1 MTNFSFNF
9 AGSGALRA
17 DSIDV
22 TGTVT
27 ATSLVGALTGN
38 STGTHT
44 GAVVSDSITLR
55 DVNLIAPPPNTS
67 AELLAQLGLT
77 GVSAWRL
84 DQVGATGNVSSF
96 GDTATTLATGGTPT
110 FGHPVAS
117 SNGGSARGMYFSGST
132 TESCGA
138 AVLAPGTTSLIAG
151 ARVAFVGDPGGTQH
165 FLFGCTKGTAG
176 APGWSIYVTD
186 TGGIE
191 YLIYDGTHSFTAS
204 MAAAVIPIGAPPI
217 EIIAQIDWTGGSDP
231 TFRARWS
238 RNGVNLGS
246 TSATL
251 TALTTL
257 TAAGQAFGF
266 GSVPAG
272 APAFNGGAWVQWGW
286 YASGAQTEGATKA
299 QTCAQGLG
307 WEQ

>member
-1 MTNFSFNF
+1 MNHSFNH

-27 ATSLVGALTGN
+27 ATSIVGTLTGN

-44 GAVVSDSITLR
+44 GPVVSDSITLR
-55 DVNLIAPPPNTS
+55 DVKLIAPPPNTQ

-84 DQVGATGNVSSF
+84 DQVGANGNVASF
-96 GDTATTLATGGTPT
+96 GDTATTLVAAGTPT
-110 FGHPVAS
+110 YGHTLAS
-117 SNGGSARGMYFSGST
+117 VTGNSARGIYFD
-132 TESCGA
+132 A
-138 AVLAPGTTSLIAG
+138 ATGDACSANVLAPGTTSFISG
-151 ARVAFVGDPGGTQH
+151 ARVAFVGDPAGTTH
-165 FLFGCTKGTAG
+165 FLFGCVKAAAG

-204 MAAAVIPIGAPPI
+204 MAAGVLPLGSAPI
-217 EIIAQIDWTGGSDP
+217 EIIAQIDWTGGSNP

-257 TAAGQAFGF
+257 TAAGQEFGY
-266 GSVPAG
+266 GGVPAAG
-272 APAFNGGAWVQWGW
+272 PAFNAGTWVQWGW

>member
-1 MTNFSFNF
+1 MNHSLNH
-9 AGSGALRA
+9 AGAGAIRA

-27 ATSLVGALTGN
+27 AASLVGTLTGN

-44 GAVVSDSITLR
+44 GPVVTDDLRLR

-96 GDTATTLATGGTPT
+96 GDTATTLATAGTPT
-110 FGHPVAS
+110 FGHPLAS
-117 SNGGSARGMYFSGST
+117 SNGGSARGMYFD
-132 TESCGA
+132 A
-138 AVLAPGTTSLIAG
+138 ATGDACSANVLAPGTTSFISG
-151 ARVAFVGDPGGTQH
+151 ARVAFVGDPAGTQH
-165 FLFGCTKGTAG
+165 FLFGCTKGTLG

-191 YLIYDGTHSFTAS
+191 YLIYDGTHSFTGVL
-204 MAAAVIPIGAPPI
+204 AAGVLPLGSAPI
-217 EIIAQIDWTGGSDP
+217 EIVAQIDWTGGANP
-231 TFRARWS
+231 TFRCRWS

-257 TAAGQAFGF
+257 TAAGQEFGF
-266 GSVPAG
+266 GAIPA
-272 APAFNGGAWVQWGW
+272 ATPAFNGGAWVQWGW
-286 YASGAQTEGATKA
+286 YASGAQTEGATSP
-299 QTCAQGLG
+299 QLRAQGLG
-307 WEQ
+307 WEA

>member
-1 MTNFSFNF
+1 MNHSFNH

-44 GAVVSDSITLR
+44 GAVVTDDLTL
-55 DVNLIAPPPNTS
+55 DNVKLIAPPPNTQ
-67 AELLAQLGLT
+67 AELLAALGLT

-84 DQVGATGNVSSF
+84 DQVGVAGNVASF
-96 GDTATTLATGGTPT
+96 GDTATTLATAGTPT
-110 FGHPVAS
+110 FGHALAS
-117 SNGGSARGMYFSGST
+117 ATGAAARGMYFDAATLDACS
-132 TESCGA
+132 A

-151 ARVAFVGDPGGTQH
+151 ARVALVGDPGGTTH

-204 MAAAVIPIGAPPI
+204 MAAAVIPIGAAPI
-217 EIIAQIDWTGGSDP
+217 EIIAQIDWTGGSNP

-257 TAAGQAFGF
+257 TVAGQEFGF
-266 GSVPAG
+266 GAIPAA

>member
-1 MTNFSFNF
+1 MTNFSYNF
-9 AGSGALRA
+9 AGSGAVRA

-27 ATSLVGALTGN
+27 ATSLVGTLTGN

-44 GAVVSDSITLR
+44 GAVVTTDLTL
-55 DVNLIAPPPNTS
+55 DNVKLIAPPPNTQ

-96 GDTATTLATGGTPT
+96 GDTATTLATAGSPT
-110 FGHPVAS
+110 FGHPLAS
-117 SNGGSARGMYFSGST
+117 ATGGSARGMYFDAST
-132 TESCGA
+132 LDACSA

-151 ARVAFVGDPGGTQH
+151 ARVAFVGDPAGTTH

-176 APGWSIYVTD
+176 APGWSIYVND

-191 YLIYDGTHSFTAS
+191 YLIYDGTRSFTAV
-204 MAAAVIPIGAPPI
+204 MAAAVIPIGAAPI
-217 EIIAQIDWTGGSDP
+217 EIIAQIDWTGGSNP

-257 TAAGQAFGF
+257 TVAGQEFGF
-266 GSVPAG
+266 GAIPAA

-286 YASGAQTEGATKA
+286 HASGAQTEGATKP
-299 QTCAQGLG
+299 QTIAQGLG